1 MGNAEYM
8 GSAVQSSPLTTTLT
22 MRAFLTVFLAVAV
35 CGEADPYTIGQVLAG
50 RTAGGVITRVS
61 YPGVGTV
68 AGFPY
73 TAVHTP
79 VVGYSHPVVYGKRE
93 AEADPEPYTVGQVL
107 TGQTAG
113 GKITHVDYGHGLP
126 KVAGFP
132 YTAVHAVAPVV
143 HGYSAYPFVYGK
155 REAEAEP
162 EPYTVGQV
170 AAGAHIANAI
180 ADGRPHNVGV
190 ITNAAIAPVYHGYSA
205 YHPYIYGKR
214 EAEPFYGY
222 GAVPYLH
229 HAGIVANTGLGH
241 AVAVTGYGHVTHSSN
256 VGVCTNVA
264 GVQVPC

>member
-1 MGNAEYM
+1 M
-8 GSAVQSSPLTTTLT
+8 GSAVQSSPLTSTLT

-50 RTAGGVITRVS
+50 RTAGGVITGVS

-73 TAVHTP
+73 TAVPHI
-79 VVGYSHPVVYGKRE
+79 GYSHPVVYGKRE
-93 AEADPEPYTVGQVL
+93 AEAEAEPYTIGQVL
-107 TGQTAG
+107 TGQTNG
-113 GKITHVDYGHGLP
+113 GAITHVDYGHGLP

-143 HGYSAYPFVYGK
+143 HHGVVGYSHPVVYGK

-162 EPYTVGQV
+162 
-170 AAGAHIANAI
+170 
-180 ADGRPHNVGV
+180 
-190 ITNAAIAPVYHGYSA
+190 
-205 YHPYIYGKR
+205 
-214 EAEPFYGY
+214 FYGY
-222 GAVPYLH
+222 AAGVVPYVH
-229 HAGIVANTGLGH
+229 HAAVVAPTALGH

>member
-8 GSAVQSSPLTTTLT
+8 GSAVQSSLLTTTLT

-50 RTAGGVITRVS
+50 RTAGGVITGVS
-61 YPGVGTV
+61 YPGVGAV

-73 TAVHTP
+73 TAVHHP
-79 VVGYSHPVVYGKRE
+79 VVGYSHPVFYGKRE
-93 AEADPEPYTVGQVL
+93 PEAYTIGQVL
-107 TGQTAG
+107 TGQTNG
-113 GKITHVDYGHGLP
+113 GAITHVDYGHGLP

-132 YTAVHAVAPVV
+132 YTAVHTVAPVV
-143 HGYSAYPFVYGK
+143 HHGVVGYSHPVVYGK

-162 EPYTVGQV
+162 
-170 AAGAHIANAI
+170 
-180 ADGRPHNVGV
+180 
-190 ITNAAIAPVYHGYSA
+190 
-205 YHPYIYGKR
+205 
-214 EAEPFYGY
+214 FYGY
-222 GAVPYLH
+222 TAGVVPYVH
-229 HAGIVANTGLGH
+229 HAGIVAPTGLGH

>member
-8 GSAVQSSPLTTTLT
+8 GSAVQSSPLTSTLT

-35 CGEADPYTIGQVLAG
+35 CGEADPYTIGQVLTG
-50 RTAGGVITRVS
+50 RTAGGVITGVT
-61 YPGVGTV
+61 YPGVGAV

-73 TAVHTP
+73 TAVH
-79 VVGYSHPVVYGKRE
+79 HPFYYGKRE
-93 AEADPEPYTVGQVL
+93 AEPEPYTIGQVL

-113 GKITHVDYGHGLP
+113 GAITHVDYGHGLP

-132 YTAVHAVAPVV
+132 YTAVHTVAPVV
-143 HGYSAYPFVYGK
+143 HHGVVGYSHPVVYGK

-162 EPYTVGQV
+162 
-170 AAGAHIANAI
+170 
-180 ADGRPHNVGV
+180 
-190 ITNAAIAPVYHGYSA
+190 
-205 YHPYIYGKR
+205 
-214 EAEPFYGY
+214 FYGY
-222 GAVPYLH
+222 AAGVVPYVH
-229 HAGIVANTGLGH
+229 HAGIVAPTALGH

>member
-8 GSAVQSSPLTTTLT
+8 GSAVQSSPLTSTLT

-50 RTAGGVITRVS
+50 RTAGGVITGVS
-61 YPGVGTV
+61 YPGVGAV

-79 VVGYSHPVVYGKRE
+79 AVGYSH
-93 AEADPEPYTVGQVL
+93 
-107 TGQTAG
+107 
-113 GKITHVDYGHGLP
+113 
-126 KVAGFP
+126 F
-132 YTAVHAVAPVV
+132 
-143 HGYSAYPFVYGK
+143 YGK

-162 EPYTVGQV
+162 EPYTVGQI
-170 AAGAHIANAI
+170 AAGHHIANAV
-180 ADGRPHNVGV
+180 AEGRAHNVGV
-190 ITNAAIAPVYHGYSA
+190 ITNAAIAPVVHHGVVGYA
-205 YHPYIYGKR
+205 GYHPYVYGKR
-214 EAEPFYGY
+214 EAEAEPFYGY
-222 GAVPYLH
+222 AAGVVPYVH
-229 HAGIVANTGLGH
+229 HAAVVAPTALGH